1 VSRLDFPNMK
11 NHALE
16 HFRRPPEPLNC
27 AQSVL
32 YAYQK
37 VSGDTTIPLLE
48 MKRFGGGR
56 APGGLCGALHAACAV
71 TPEKAETLKSR
82 FAERT
87 GSVLCREMRKANR
100 HPCEVCVAEAAQLLE
115 KELGLNGSGAC

>member
-1 VSRLDFPNMK
+1 MK

-16 HFRRPPEPLNC
+16 HFRCPPERLNC

-37 VSGDTTIPLLE
+37 VSGDAALSISDL
-48 MKRFGGGR
+48 KAFGGGR

-71 TPEKAETLKSR
+71 VPEKAESLKAR
-82 FAERT
+82 FAEIT
-87 GSVLCREMRKANR
+87 GGVLCRELRKANQ
-100 HPCEVCVAEAAQLLE
+100 HPCEVCVSESAQLLE
-115 KELGLNGSGAC
+115 MELGLNEQKPR

>member
-1 VSRLDFPNMK
+1 MK

-37 VSGDTTIPLLE
+37 VSGDTEMSLPE
-48 MKRFGGGR
+48 MKAFGGGR
-56 APGGLCGALHAACAV
+56 APGGLCGALHAACTVA
-71 TPEKAETLKSR
+71 PDKAERLKAR
-82 FAERT
+82 FAATT
-87 GSVLCREMRKANR
+87 GSVECREMKRANQYR
-100 HPCEVCVAEAAQLLE
+100 CELCVAEAAQLLQH
-115 KELGLNGSGAC
+115 ELGLNNSGTR